1 MYISNDYGVPD
12 FLYINNKNGTFTNE
26 LQNCLGHIS
35 QFSMGNAVADINNDA
50 LPDIF
55 TLDMLPEDNHRQK
68 LLFAPD
74 NYEKFEVLL
83 QVRFLLPVYAQ
94 HAAHK

>member
-26 LQNCLGHIS
+26 LEKCLGHIS

-55 TLDMLPEDNHRQK
+55 HFGHVARRQPPSETL
-68 LLFAPD
+68 
-74 NYEKFEVLL
+74 VCT
-83 QVRFLLPVYAQ
+83 
-94 HAAHK
+94 